1 MNNFVVHMPTKLF
14 FGKEN
19 ATNFFSYL
27 KDKSQTIL
35 LVTGGSSA
43 KKLGYLDQTL
53 AQLKE
58 AGIEVLQFTGIE
70 PNPLSTTINR
80 AASEYRKQKIDAVL
94 ALGGGSV
101 MDASKAIG
109 SLLYMYQNGDTSDLD
124 IWDYVLGSKKHTTL
138 PGSLPIFAIPTT
150 AATAS
155 EVTPFSVISNLEKK
169 GKAPLAYEF
178 HKPVA
183 SLLLPEFTTMLS
195 NTVTRDGASDIMSHV
210 FENYLLGGSEAS
222 FTDKYCEAII
232 KTVVETLPLL
242 TADPLNVK
250 LRGELMWCSTM
261 ALNGIQLAGRTP
273 APFVLH
279 AIEHALSAVKHD
291 LAHGRGLA
299 TLYPAYFRWLWN
311 NDRSQDKLAKLG
323 QEVFKLNPKD
333 GLVGLRFIEQF
344 EIWLKENELLQSIS
358 SLGFAKEE
366 KEYVADY
373 VIKTYGAGK
382 PLDALGPLTKENIL
396 EILELTETQ
405 K

>member
-14 FGKEN
+14 FGSDNTK
-19 ATNFFSYL
+19 AFFTYL
-27 KDKSQTIL
+27 KERTTTLL

-43 KKLGYLDQTL
+43 KKLGYLDKILTEL
-53 AQLKE
+53 GE

-70 PNPLSTTINR
+70 PNPLSITINK
-80 AASEYRKQKIDAVL
+80 AASEYRNHKIDGIL

-109 SLLYMYQNGDTSDLD
+109 SLLYMYQNGNHSDLD
-124 IWDYVLGSKKHTTL
+124 IWDYVLGSAKHSTL

-155 EVTPFSVISNLEKK
+155 EVTPSSVISNLELK

-183 SLLLPEFTTMLS
+183 SLLIPEFTTMLS
-195 NTVTRDGASDIMSHV
+195 DIVTRDGASDILSHV
-210 FENYLLGGSEAS
+210 FENYLLGGSEAR
-222 FTDKYCEAII
+222 FTDRYCEGII
-232 KTVVETLPLL
+232 STVIETLPLIIK
-242 TADPLNVK
+242 DPLNLN

-261 ALNGIQLAGRTP
+261 ALNRIQLAGRKP

-279 AIEHALSAVKHD
+279 AIEHAMSAVKHE

-311 NDRSQDKLAKLG
+311 NNRAQDRLAKLG
-323 QEVFKLNPKD
+323 SAVFNLNPKD
-333 GLVGLRFIEQF
+333 GLIGLLFIEKF
-344 EIWLKENELLQSIS
+344 ENWLKDNDLLQSIS
-358 SLGFAKEE
+358 SLGFTKED
-366 KEYVADY
+366 KEYVAGY
-373 VIKTYGAGK
+373 VVKTYGAGK
-382 PLDALGPLTKENIL
+382 PLDALGPLTEEDIL